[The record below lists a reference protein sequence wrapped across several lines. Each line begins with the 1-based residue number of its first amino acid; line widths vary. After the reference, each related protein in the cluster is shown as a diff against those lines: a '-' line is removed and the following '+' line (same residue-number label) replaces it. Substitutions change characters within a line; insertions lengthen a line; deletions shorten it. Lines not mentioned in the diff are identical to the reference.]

1 MVFSNCLI
9 DTNIAINIQFI
20 NLPGFQVPHM
30 SPVLRLLLLLWF
42 LLVSLQA
49 TGVREDQLLVT
60 VLPGLPT
67 TAEFF
72 LLPDKRLKDGNL
84 EQVPKPWLMMT
95 QTSLSPCLCLCESQ
109 WLRQFFILLF
119 THLTSLLHCLAAF
132 FWHDC
137 EHTFLFPPADG
148 SIDLPTYS
156 LFFFLRFL
164 TILLWG

>member
-109 WLRQFFILLF
+109 
-119 THLTSLLHCLAAF
+119 
-132 FWHDC
+132 
-137 EHTFLFPPADG
+137 
-148 SIDLPTYS
+148 
-156 LFFFLRFL
+156 
-164 TILLWG
+164 